1 MAPVEIVTRIRLGG
15 GTRAKRLVCHPAL
28 PLAADLDSER
38 PAVRVWS
45 YETGELRELGTIGG
59 DSAAYAD
66 APAWKPSRTPGVAW
80 HPGQPL
86 LLAASEGT
94 VVRWT
99 PEGVSGM
106 DGLPPAAAYRYL
118 AFSPDG
124 QTLWAWPSPD
134 VMEDRWN
141 HCCDAI
147 DLASGT
153 VRAGRGWDTGVA
165 VHPGGGLAATLRSD
179 QGTTLGLFARV
190 DQDSTPAVMRLL
202 RKGLI
207 LDADG
212 YETPV
217 FSSDGRHF
225 AIRGNAYENSLEVFE
240 FPSLSRVLATT
251 LGEPSPGYP
260 YPQEWLEQMRAWS
273 KHNIAFGPQPGVLWV
288 GTPAGTLVE
297 IDLDNQQAVA
307 HDVLAGSK
315 VTALCATAA
324 GDLLA
329 ATGEG
334 DLVLAS
340 VLTQSAQGHA
350 ADAHAPQTLA
360 AAFLG
365 ATSEVP
371 DDGDLESHLVVT
383 NGTRTW
389 EPGDLEAVTTAT
401 EADPGW
407 LRLRAAINNALAQGK

>member
-1 MAPVEIVTRIRLGG
+1 
-15 GTRAKRLVCHPAL
+15 VCHPAL
-28 PLAADLDSER
+28 PLAAGFDWER

-45 YETGELRELGTIGG
+45 YETGELRDLGTIGG

-66 APAWKPSRTPGVAW
+66 TPTWKLRQAPGVAW
-80 HPGQPL
+80 HPRQPV
-86 LLAASEGT
+86 LLAASEGA

-99 PEGVSGM
+99 PEGVSRM
-106 DGLPPAAAYRYL
+106 DALRPAAAYRYL

-134 VMEDRWN
+134 AMEDRWN

-153 VRAGRGWDTGVA
+153 VRTGRGWDTGVA

-179 QGTTLGLFARV
+179 QGATLGLFARV

-251 LGEPSPGYP
+251 LGEPNPGYP
-260 YPQEWLEQMRAWS
+260 YPQDWLEQMRAWS
-273 KHNIAFGPQPGVLWV
+273 KYNIAFGPKPGVLWV
-288 GTPAGTLVE
+288 GTPAGTLIE
-297 IDLDNQQAVA
+297 IDLDNRQAVA

-315 VTALCATAA
+315 VIALCATAA
-324 GDLLA
+324 GDLLV

-340 VLTQSAQGHA
+340 VRTQSAQGHA
-350 ADAHAPQTLA
+350 ADARAPRALV

-401 EADPGW
+401 EADPSW
-407 LRLRAAINNALAQGK
+407 LQLRAAINNALAQEE

>member
-1 MAPVEIVTRIRLGG
+1 VI
-15 GTRAKRLVCHPAL
+15 
-28 PLAADLDSER
+28 
-38 PAVRVWS
+38 
-45 YETGELRELGTIGG
+45 
-59 DSAAYAD
+59 
-66 APAWKPSRTPGVAW
+66 
-80 HPGQPL
+80 
-86 LLAASEGT
+86 
-94 VVRWT
+94 
-99 PEGVSGM
+99 
-106 DGLPPAAAYRYL
+106 
-118 AFSPDG
+118 
-124 QTLWAWPSPD
+124 
-134 VMEDRWN
+134 
-141 HCCDAI
+141 AI

-153 VRAGRGWDTGVA
+153 VSAGRGWDTGVA

-179 QGTTLGLFARV
+179 QGATLGLFARV

-251 LGEPSPGYP
+251 LGEPNPGYP
-260 YPQEWLEQMRAWS
+260 YPREWLDRMHAWS

-288 GTPAGTLVE
+288 GTPVGTLVE

-324 GDLLA
+324 GDLLI

-350 ADAHAPQTLA
+350 AGARAPQALA

-371 DDGDLESHLVVT
+371 DDGDLESHLAVT

-401 EADPGW
+401 ETDPGW
-407 LRLRAAINNALAQGK
+407 LQLRAAINNALAREE